1 MARLRAALVLPR
13 NAERSKMPPEPTS
26 LRFSA
31 LSPMRAEAVRG
42 WPTGPRCRRHWPRS
56 ALGEAGGLITP
67 KIDRLGRN
75 AAEVLALVEQA
86 TKEGWRLIALDAGLD
101 TDTPA
106 GELVAG
112 MLALAARF
120 EHRRIAERQQEKFAE
135 LRRQRRARGQPATG
149 RALADR
155 IIRLRGVGR
164 RGGPSPTRSTPRTC
178 PPCGAARNGDRRRL
192 EALPSP
198 ASSNSSLTAA
208 RYAGRVTSAH
218 TRTEA
223 AAILRRIADL
233 LPVTST
239 LRAYLLGQA
248 DGLDPASTRRQS

>member
-1 MARLRAALVLPR
+1 MIAPISAETLPLIGYTRVSGHGQAESGVGIAAQRRALEDAARANQLAILRVVADEGRSGARMANRPALQEALAAI
-13 NAERSKMPPEPTS
+13 RS
-26 LRFSA
+26 
-31 LSPMRAEAVRG
+31 
-42 WPTGPRCRRHWPRS
+42 
-56 ALGEAGGLITP
+56 GEAGGLITP

-155 IIRLRGVGR
+155 IIRLRGRGSTWRAIADTLNAEDVPTV
-164 RGGPSPTRSTPRTC
+164 RGGSEWRPSSARSAAVTRQLE
-178 PPCGAARNGDRRRL
+178 L
-192 EALPSP
+192 EA
-198 ASSNSSLTAA
+198 
-208 RYAGRVTSAH
+208 
-218 TRTEA
+218 
-223 AAILRRIADL
+223 
-233 LPVTST
+233 
-239 LRAYLLGQA
+239 
-248 DGLDPASTRRQS
+248 